1 MTRKRLRS
9 RRSAAVLTGNL
20 MLTPAVIAMRL
31 PLLAA
36 EAMALDPWRVETVRA
51 VTEKT
56 AAAMEG
62 AVAAQMSL
70 AWSVARFWQSA
81 FAGRAAIRPDAAM
94 ERAVH
99 AALKP
104 ASRRVKSNYRRLSR
118 R

>member
-1 MTRKRLRS
+1 MTRRPLRS
-9 RRSAAVLTGNL
+9 RRSAAVLTGSL
-20 MLTPAVIAMRL
+20 MLAPAVIAMRL

-36 EAMALDPWRVETVRA
+36 EAMALNPWRVGTVKA

-62 AVAAQMSL
+62 AAAAQMSL

-81 FAGRAAIRPDAAM
+81 FLGRVVVRPEAAV

-104 ASRRVKSNYRRLSR
+104 AGRRVKSNYRRLSR